1 MEKNLLIVDDDPINL
16 RLFSIIADQH
26 GWSYETA
33 ADGFKVEELLKNNAY
48 EVMLLDIQ
56 LPGINGY
63 GLLEKI
69 KSAGLATKVIVV
81 TAYAMR
87 EDKDKIMKAGADGY
101 ISKPVDI
108 AQLIEKIQGYLDINK
123 A

>member
-69 KSAGLATKVIVV
+69 KSAGL
-81 TAYAMR
+81 
-87 EDKDKIMKAGADGY
+87 
-101 ISKPVDI
+101 
-108 AQLIEKIQGYLDINK
+108 
-123 A
+123 

>member
-1 MEKNLLIVDDDPINL
+1 
-16 RLFSIIADQH
+16 
-26 GWSYETA
+26 
-33 ADGFKVEELLKNNAY
+33 
-48 EVMLLDIQ
+48 
-56 LPGINGY
+56 
-63 GLLEKI
+63 
-69 KSAGLATKVIVV
+69 
-81 TAYAMR
+81 MR